1 MKNLIST
8 CFCFLFSIAA
18 FSQSAYQPLQTE
30 AYHIFDRL
38 EIKSGRI
45 NDSVFTSVKPYNR
58 KAMRLVVNQFST
70 DSTVLSKTDLNLIAF
85 INRDNWLYNESSFEM
100 SKNPILKKIYKSKT
114 DFFAVDVPDFRLRL
128 NPVLYDV
135 IGKDSNSDNLV
146 YTNTRGVEIEGL
158 ISKKLAFY
166 TYLTE
171 NQARVPNY
179 VQDKLTNNFK
189 ILPGGGLVKP
199 YGDGTAIDFSEARG
213 YISFQAIRHVNIQF
227 GNDRNFI
234 GNGFRSMIQSDAG
247 NSNLFLKLNT
257 NVWKLNYTNL
267 FFELT
272 DVNGVLNNKTFPKKF
287 AAVHHLSVNLNKNL
301 NVGLFE
307 NIIFSNDNGFDLNYL
322 NPIIFYRNVEF
333 YLGSPHNASLGADF
347 KYNFLKRFSA
357 YGQLFVDEFKFA
369 EVTAGDGWWA
379 NKFGYQLGLK
389 YIDVANI
396 NNLDLQIEYN
406 AARPYTY
413 THFNTQQSYS
423 HYSQALAHPLGANF
437 KEYIAIA
444 RYQPIQKLT
453 LKFTIISATFGADSG
468 GLNYGSNILLDY
480 TTRIKDYG
488 NETLQG
494 VATQLTNVS
503 GIVSYQLR
511 HNLYFDF
518 MGVYRKLD
526 SEINARDSESMIITA
541 GLRLNIAPRNY
552 DF

>member
-8 CFCFLFSIAA
+8 CFCFLFSTAA

-58 KAMRLVVNQFST
+58 KAMRSVVNQFST

-100 SKNPILKKIYKSKT
+100 SKNPLLKKIYKSKT

-257 NVWKLNYTNL
+257 KVWKLNYTNL

-423 HYSQALAHPLGANF
+423 HYSQPLAHPLGANF
-437 KEYIAIA
+437 KEYIAIV

-453 LKFTIISATFGADSG
+453 LKFTIISASFGADSG
-468 GLNYGSNILLDY
+468 GLNYGSNILLKY

-503 GIVSYQLR
+503 GTVSYQLR
-511 HNLYFDF
+511 HNLYFDLS
-518 MGVYRKLD
+518 GVYRKLD
-526 SEINARDSESMIITA
+526 SEINARDTESMIITG